1 MIINSGSS
9 LLDVLQ
15 AISGTWLQEV
25 IDDWRHIKIINID
38 VYTRTCSAGTYLLPK
53 KPTQTSIMLSF
64 DKGSVSGKTV
74 SLNDT
79 SFKLDASRLVIYLTI
94 G

>member
-1 MIINSGSS
+1 MIINSGST

-15 AISGTWLQEV
+15 AISGTWLQET
-25 IDDWRHIKIINID
+25 IDGWRHIKIMNID
-38 VYTRTCSAGTYLLPK
+38 VYTRTCSAGTWQLPK
-53 KPTQTSIMLSF
+53 KPTQTSILLSF
-64 DKGSVSGKTV
+64 DKGSVSGKAV

-79 SFKLDASRLVIYLTI
+79 SFKLDTSSLAIYLTI